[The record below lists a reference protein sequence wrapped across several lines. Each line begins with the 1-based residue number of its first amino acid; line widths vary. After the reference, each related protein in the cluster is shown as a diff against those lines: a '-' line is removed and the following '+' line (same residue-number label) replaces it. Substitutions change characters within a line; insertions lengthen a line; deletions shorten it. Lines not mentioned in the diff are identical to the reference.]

1 MPAQRP
7 SWRRTPLRDGYDQ
20 FGSITLDGKEYRVLY
35 RPMLVHDIRSTVKEA
50 RWLSEETGREVI
62 RSAALGQLLA
72 CDSALESIIHEGHPQ
87 VVPELWRRV
96 TGISTHPQLPSPQ
109 WERESAENLYTG
121 VSLRILHPEV
131 ANRKC
136 EDCLFLW
143 YYTTTGRICRRN
155 GEPQK
160 RPEDQLLPC
169 QIPELGCPKGSPEK
183 SRALTEYNRLAAEQ
197 FVRWDATGQFPDD
210 AIVRRNAVIIQK
222 AIRDSLR
229 KLNRGRVRSG
239 FPAG

>member
-1 MPAQRP
+1 MRAPRP
-7 SWRRTPLRDGYDQ
+7 LWRRTPLRDGYD
-20 FGSITLDGKEYRVLY
+20 FAGSITLDGKEYRCLY
-35 RPMLVHDIRSTVKEA
+35 RPMLAHDIRSTVKEA

-72 CDSALESIIHEGHPQ
+72 CDSDLEVAIHEGHPQ
-87 VVPELWRRV
+87 VIPELWRRV

-109 WERESAENLYTG
+109 WERESADNLYAG

-136 EDCLFLW
+136 SDCRIWW
-143 YYTTTGRICRRN
+143 YDTTTGRICRRN
-155 GEPQK
+155 GEPQR

-169 QIPELGCPKGSPEK
+169 QIPEMGCPKGTPEK
-183 SRALTEYNRLAAEQ
+183 DRSLTEYNRLAAET
-197 FVRWDATGQFPDD
+197 FVRWDATGTFPDD
-210 AIVRRNAVIIQK
+210 PIVRRNAAIIQK

-229 KLNRGRVRSG
+229 KLKRGLRSG
-239 FPAG
+239 VTVG